1 MRKRATSAL
10 LPFQVM
16 QPEGAVLGKEVSSLV
31 AAIAVHSV
39 RVDHEIETLAG
50 FLEGIDELEG
60 VLEMDVVISGAVGE
74 FQHDR

>member
-1 MRKRATSAL
+1 MRKRATSTL

-16 QPEGAVLGKEVSSLV
+16 QPEGAVLGKEVGPLV
-31 AAIAVHSV
+31 ASVAVHSV

-50 FLEGIDELEG
+50 FLEGIDELKG
-60 VLEMDVVISGAVGE
+60 VLEMDVVISGTVGE